1 MAKNSESLSIS
12 QLESMLQARRSE
24 ISELARERAK
34 IAAQLAEIDAR
45 IRNLGGGI
53 TSSASGIHI
62 TAAGRARNVKS
73 LIKTMEDVLGASS
86 TPLTVGQILEGVHAT
101 GYRSNSSSFRAI
113 LNQTLIKERKVFAK
127 SSRGMY
133 MLKK

>member
-1 MAKNSESLSIS
+1 MAKNSEALSIS

-24 ISELARERAK
+24 LSELAKERAK
-34 IAAQLAEIDAR
+34 IAAQLAEIDVK
-45 IRNLGGGI
+45 IRSLGGGI
-53 TSSASGIHI
+53 SSMAGGVQI

-73 LIKTMEDVLGASS
+73 LVKTMEEVLGAASG
-86 TPLTVGQILEGVHAT
+86 PLTVGQILEGVHAT

-127 SSRGMY
+127 AARGMY
-133 MLKK
+133 TLKK